1 MKRRLFSVLACLAI
15 GALFV
20 IISVISSQWLAPLRY
35 DTTKDKLYTIS
46 DATVAVLADLK
57 TPIELDLYV
66 SKAALVEDPVA
77 SAYGKRITDLLKTY
91 VAHSGGWL
99 SLSIH
104 DAAPFTSQ
112 EEQARKNGL
121 TPIPSANPDDAPAY
135 MGLVLTSRLGP
146 RQVLPLLGPD
156 QETSLEYVLTRA
168 ITKLAAN
175 RPTRLGVIT
184 SLPWLY
190 DRDPVTGI
198 AKPVAQIARDL
209 NQDME
214 VNVLDPQFSALSANY
229 DVIVVA
235 QPFALSPRQQFLLDQ
250 YALQGGALLVLL
262 DPASLVSNDNG
273 GGQIAATTALG
284 ALTRAWGFSVQGDV
298 IADRLGA
305 LPVQT
310 SINGR
315 PIIAPQP
322 LVFSVGPQGLSQTN
336 TITRA
341 LGQGLHLATP
351 GEVSFLDTPGIKFEP
366 LITSSADTMRF
377 EAARA
382 VSGLSP
388 QDVALDWES
397 LGERTVLGAKV
408 TGQLKT
414 AFPNGDP
421 SSSATRF
428 LKESQK
434 PARLVVVGD
443 VDFLADSL
451 YLTPDGTVADNGR
464 FIFNALDA
472 LAGHE
477 KLLDI
482 GSRSQATRALV
493 VVERVRKAA
502 QARVLEEEEVL
513 TTRLA
518 QAESQLAELEAGSG
532 QAAPDPSNGDIK
544 RIRDEISDLRA
555 RLRQLQE
562 SVRKDVGGIKTA
574 MIAVLGIILPLLVLT
589 VGLCAFWW
597 SNRRGVKVS
606 AES

>member
-1 MKRRLFSVLACLAI
+1 
-15 GALFV
+15 
-20 IISVISSQWLAPLRY
+20 
-35 DTTKDKLYTIS
+35 
-46 DATVAVLADLK
+46 
-57 TPIELDLYV
+57 
-66 SKAALVEDPVA
+66 
-77 SAYGKRITDLLKTY
+77 
-91 VAHSGGWL
+91 
-99 SLSIH
+99 
-104 DAAPFTSQ
+104 
-112 EEQARKNGL
+112 
-121 TPIPSANPDDAPAY
+121 
-135 MGLVLTSRLGP
+135 
-146 RQVLPLLGPD
+146 
-156 QETSLEYVLTRA
+156 
-168 ITKLAAN
+168 
-175 RPTRLGVIT
+175 VIT

-209 NQDME
+209 SQDMD
-214 VNVLDPQFSALSANY
+214 VTVLDPQFSALSGQY
-229 DVIVVA
+229 DVILVA

-298 IADRLGA
+298 IADRMGA

-322 LVFSVGPQGLSQTN
+322 LVFNVGPQGLSQTN

-341 LGQGLHLATP
+341 LGQGLHLAIP
-351 GEVSFLDTPGIKFEP
+351 GEVSFLDTPGIAFEP

-388 QDVALDWES
+388 QDVQLDWEG

-421 SSSATRF
+421 SGSATRF

-451 YLTPDGTVADNGR
+451 YLTPDGVVADNAR

-472 LAGHE
+472 LAGDD

-482 GSRSQATRALV
+482 RSRSPTTRALV
-493 VVERVRKAA
+493 MVEQVRKAA
-502 QARVLEEEEVL
+502 QARILEEEEVL
-513 TTRLA
+513 SNRLA
-518 QAESQLAELEAGSG
+518 QAEDQLAELEAGSG
-532 QAAPDPSNGDIK
+532 QAAPEPPSGEIK
-544 RIRDEISDLRA
+544 RYREEISDLRA
-555 RLRQLQE
+555 SLRQLQE
-562 SVRKDVGGIKTA
+562 SVRKEVAGIKTA
-574 MIAVLGIILPLLVLT
+574 LLTLLGIILPLLVLT
-589 VGLCAFWW
+589 VGLCVFWW
-597 SNRRGVKVS
+597 SNRAGVKVS
-606 AES
+606 ARS

>member
-1 MKRRLFSVLACLAI
+1 MKQRLFSLLACLAI
-15 GALFV
+15 GVLFV
-20 IISVISSQWLAPLRY
+20 GTSWISNQWLAPLRY
-35 DTTKDKLYTIS
+35 DATDDKLYTIS

-77 SAYGKRITDLLKTY
+77 SAHGKRITDLLKTY
-91 VAHSGGWL
+91 EAHSGGRL
-99 SLSIH
+99 SLRIH
-104 DAAPFTSQ
+104 DPAPFTSLEQ
-112 EEQARKNGL
+112 QARKNGL
-121 TPIPSANPDDAPAY
+121 TPIPGANPDDAPAY

-146 RQVLPLLGPD
+146 RQVLPLLAPD
-156 QETSLEYVLTRA
+156 EEASLEYILTRA

-190 DRDPVTGI
+190 DRDPITGI
-198 AKPVAQIARDL
+198 AKPIAQIARDL
-209 NQDME
+209 SQDME
-214 VNVLDPQFSALSANY
+214 VMVLDPQFSALSGQY
-229 DVIVVA
+229 DAILVA
-235 QPFALSPRQQFLLDQ
+235 QPFALSPPQQFLLDQ

-298 IADRLGA
+298 IADRMGA

-322 LVFSVGPQGLSQTN
+322 LVFSVGAQGLSQTY

-351 GEVSFLDTPGIKFEP
+351 GEVSFLDTPGIAFEP
-366 LITSSADTMRF
+366 LITSSVDTMRF

-388 QDVALDWES
+388 QDVELDWQS
-397 LGERTVLGAKV
+397 LGERTVLGAKL

-421 SSSATRF
+421 SGSAKRF
-428 LKESQK
+428 LKASQK

-472 LAGHE
+472 LVGHE

-482 GSRSQATRALV
+482 GSPSQATRALV
-493 VVERVRKAA
+493 VVEQVRKAA

-513 TTRLA
+513 STRLT

-532 QAAPDPSNGDIK
+532 QAAPERAIGEIK
-544 RIRDEISDLRA
+544 RSREEVGDVRA
-555 RLRQLQE
+555 SLRQLQE
-562 SVRKDVGGIKTA
+562 SVRKEVAGIKTA
-574 MIAVLGIILPLLVLT
+574 LITVLGIILPLLVLA
-589 VGLCAFWW
+589 VGLFVFWW
-597 SNRRGVKVS
+597 SNWRGVKANTRS
-606 AES
+606 

>member
-1 MKRRLFSVLACLAI
+1 MKRRLFSLLACLAI
-15 GALFV
+15 GVLFV
-20 IISVISSQWLAPLRY
+20 GTTMISGRWLAPLRY
-35 DTTKDKLYTIS
+35 DATGDKLYTIS
-46 DATVAVLADLK
+46 EATVAVLADLK
-57 TPIELDLYV
+57 TQIELDLYV

-77 SAYGKRITDLLKTY
+77 SAYGKRITDLLKAY
-91 VAHSGGWL
+91 VAKSGGRL
-99 SLSIH
+99 SLRIH
-104 DAAPFTSQ
+104 DPAPFTRP
-112 EEQARKNGL
+112 EEQAQKNGL
-121 TPIPSANPDDAPAY
+121 TPIPGANPDDAPAY
-135 MGLVLTSRLGP
+135 MGLVLTSSLGP
-146 RQVLPLLGPD
+146 RQVLPLLAPD
-156 QETSLEYVLTRA
+156 QEASLEYVLTRA

-190 DRDPVTGI
+190 DRDPVTGF

-209 NQDME
+209 SQDMD
-214 VNVLDPQFSALSANY
+214 VTVLDAQFNALSANY
-229 DVIVVA
+229 DAILVA

-273 GGQIAATTALG
+273 GGQVAATTALG

-315 PIIAPQP
+315 PVIAPQP
-322 LVFSVGPQGLSQTN
+322 LVFSLGPEGLNQTN

-341 LGQGLHLATP
+341 LSQGLHLATP
-351 GEVSFLDTPGIKFEP
+351 GEVSFLDTPGITFEP

-397 LGERTVLGAKV
+397 LGERTVLGAKI

-421 SSSATRF
+421 SGSAIRS
-428 LKESQK
+428 LKDSQK
-434 PARLVVVGD
+434 PARLVALGD

-477 KLLDI
+477 ALLDI
-482 GSRSQATRALV
+482 RSRSQTTRTLV
-493 VVERVRKAA
+493 AVERVRKAA

-513 TTRLA
+513 SNRLA
-518 QAESQLAELEAGSG
+518 QAESQLVELEAGSG
-532 QAAPDPSNGDIK
+532 QAAPDPSQGEIK
-544 RIRDEISDLRA
+544 RYREEISDLRA
-555 RLRQLQE
+555 RLRLLQE
-562 SVRKDVGGIKTA
+562 SVRSEVAGIKTGL
-574 MIAVLGIILPLLVLT
+574 IALLGIILPLLVLT
-589 VGLCAFWW
+589 VGLCVFWW
-597 SNRRGVKVS
+597 SNRRGVKAS
-606 AES
+606 TRS